1 MFTKFEDINRHEVW
15 VNTEKVTTVRE
26 YGPNSIISVGGSRE
40 DIVTVKLT
48 PTQVMQIL
56 GQH

>member
-1 MFTKFEDINRHEVW
+1 MFAKFEDINRHEVW
-15 VNTEKVTTVRE
+15 VNTEKVTTIRE
-26 YGPNSIISVGGSRE
+26 YGPSSIISVGGSRE

-56 GQH
+56 GQR